1 MIAIKQKLL
10 KTKILKLITLEQQ
23 LQLSKMELKFLKQ
36 IKKHLLKQTRKQQQK
51 KLLVL
56 NQKKFKTKLINY
68 LKKSTT

>member
-23 LQLSKMELKFLKQ
+23 LQLSKMEIKFLKH
-36 IKKHLLKQTRKQQQK
+36 IKKYLPKQTRKQLKK

-56 NQKKFKTKLINY
+56 NQKKFKTEPINY
-68 LKKSTT
+68 